1 MHKITGYSQEGESID
16 IVDNKINFSE
26 CNENFDKDLPSQKIS
41 FGNLSIIVQNAR
53 KEDPKEIQRKLHDK
67 SNFFSNIQTEKK
79 QICSLN
85 FSDSEEESDEEE
97 IVQKKKTNK
106 INKNIN
112 KNINFIGIMKHYDSI
127 NDSMGKDAKN
137 RFIMLVL

>member
-1 MHKITGYSQEGESID
+1 MIRVTFFLIY
-16 IVDNKINFSE
+16 
-26 CNENFDKDLPSQKIS
+26 
-41 FGNLSIIVQNAR
+41 
-53 KEDPKEIQRKLHDK
+53 KLK
-67 SNFFSNIQTEKK
+67 KK

-106 INKNIN
+106 LNKNIN

-127 NDSMGKDAKN
+127 NDTEGKDVFKKKN
-137 RFIMLVL
+137 